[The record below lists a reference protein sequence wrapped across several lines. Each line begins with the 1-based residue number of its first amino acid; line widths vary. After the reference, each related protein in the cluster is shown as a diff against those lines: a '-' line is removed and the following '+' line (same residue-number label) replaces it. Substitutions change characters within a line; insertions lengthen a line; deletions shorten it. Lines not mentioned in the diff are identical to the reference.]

1 MSEAL
6 KSKIAAVLN
15 EPGCATNATKTDIL
29 RKKGCTRQLTPG
41 AAAGGCAF
49 DGAMI
54 ALQPIVDVAHLV
66 HAPAACW
73 SNGWDNRSSAS
84 SGSELYRKGFTT
96 DLTEL
101 DIVMGHGEK
110 KLYRALRE
118 VIEAENPAAVFVYA
132 TCVTALIGDDLDA
145 VCKAATAKW
154 GTPCIPVNVPG
165 FAGSKNLGNKLGGEA
180 LLDHV
185 IGTLEPETVTP
196 CDVNIIGDFNLSG
209 ELWQVKPLLD
219 QLGIR
224 ILGAISGDA
233 RYRQVAMAH
242 RAKVTM
248 LVCSQ
253 ALINVARKLQE
264 RYGIPYFEGS
274 FYGISDTSQSLR
286 RMCRMLVDQ
295 GAPAD
300 LLIRCEALIAREE
313 AKAWAALQPFRP
325 KVEGRRVLLYTGG
338 HKSWSVVSALMELG
352 MEVVGTSMRKA
363 TANDRDRVIEI
374 MGDDKHM
381 YENMAP
387 REMYQM
393 LRDAG
398 ADVLLSGGRS
408 QFVALKALVPW
419 VDVNQEKHEPYAGY
433 SGMVDLVRAIDRS
446 VNNPMWADLRA
457 PAPWDVPLTG
467 SVVPAPAGACPV
479 TGIAAPRSRA
489 PVLVPQRA
497 AAVPVAPAA
506 SPDLAAMT
514 NSATDFEDC

>member
-15 EPGCATNATKTDIL
+15 EPGCATNATKTDVL

-54 ALQPIVDVAHLV
+54 ALQPIVDVAHVV

-96 DLTEL
+96 DLSEL

-118 VIEAENPAAVFVYA
+118 VIEAESPAAVFVYA

-145 VCKAATAKW
+145 VCKAATVKW

-209 ELWQVKPLLD
+209 ELWQVKRLLD

-300 LLIRCEALIAREE
+300 LLTRCEALIAREE

-325 KVEGRRVLLYTGG
+325 KVAGRKVLLYTGG

-489 PVLVPQRA
+489 PVLVPQQA
-497 AAVPVAPAA
+497 AAVPVAPAT